1 MGIFVVC
8 ILPALLISF
17 SMEDG
22 LVRFLLNIVMSEVII
37 LLLVCSFGLNQGER
51 QFVFQKLII

>member
-1 MGIFVVC
+1 
-8 ILPALLISF
+8 
-17 SMEDG
+17 MEDG

-51 QFVFQKLII
+51 QFVFQKINYLINRKK